1 MKNLVITKKH
11 VTILNIVLKIG
22 NEGQKSCI
30 DPIQEV
36 DSFEVE
42 NESFLHE
49 NNYLFHNLTNEEITN
64 SFEINSTLPPSDF
77 CVKFDSTIEE
87 SEIRKIRNNILS
99 LKANKSQ
106 DPNKSEIITEKKRVF
121 QVHNLTNNNISNNN
135 NNSINKL
142 NQSCSLSIIYPNDKR
157 RGRKKLLFDGIK
169 TEIIDKAFLREFK
182 SYLKRTKCL
191 KYLYEELKPEEKGF
205 WNDFMQ
211 TNNPPFTFL
220 INNTRIEFKS
230 YSKNFLKHIFSF
242 ASVRQLYNQFF
253 RERGKEIINSI
264 VNKKKEK
271 VDRKLILFYSF
282 YGKNMHKLYSNEIL
296 NDMNIDDIS
305 ENLVSTSAMMSTY
318 DSMNCSL

>member
-1 MKNLVITKKH
+1 MKKLVNS
-11 VTILNIVLKIG
+11 LNIVLKIG

-30 DPIQEV
+30 DPIMEV

-64 SFEINSTLPPSDF
+64 SFEINSTLPPSEF

-87 SEIRKIRNNILS
+87 SDIRQIRKNILS
-99 LKANKSQ
+99 LKANKSG
-106 DPNKSEIITEKKRVF
+106 DPNKSEIILEKKRVF
-121 QVHNLTNNNISNNN
+121 HVHNLTNNNITHSNNSLN
-135 NNSINKL
+135 NNKL
-142 NQSCSLSIIYPNDKR
+142 HQSCNLSIIYPNEKK
-157 RGRKKLLFDGIK
+157 RGRKKILFDGIK

-182 SYLKRTKCL
+182 TYLKKNKSF
-191 KYLYEELKPEEKGF
+191 KYIYEELKPEEKYF

-211 TNNPPFTFL
+211 TSSPPFSFL
-220 INNTRIEFKS
+220 INNSRIEFKS

-242 ASVRQLYNQFF
+242 ASVRQLYNKFI
-253 RERGKEIINSI
+253 REKGKEIINSI

-271 VDRKLILFYSF
+271 VDRKMILFYSF

-296 NDMNIDDIS
+296 NDINIDDLS
-305 ENLVSTSAMMSTY
+305 DNLVSTSAMMSTY